1 MLNASKIYDI
11 TVAFG
16 LYKLFPRYSNH
27 TYEDVHTHIAPSIE
41 LDQYKIHYNKG
52 VPYAFT
58 NWAFLNEDAEQRFMT
73 TAILNPEDYNSGNRP
88 WYVDMVC
95 TQDLKTVMKWLKQH
109 FTNLLGYNKP
119 VKWLRVSDDDT
130 IRRVVTHYTK
140 EHYGR
145 SN

>member
-73 TAILNPEDYNSGNRP
+73 TAMLNR
-88 WYVDMVC
+88 
-95 TQDLKTVMKWLKQH
+95 L
-109 FTNLLGYNKP
+109 
-119 VKWLRVSDDDT
+119 
-130 IRRVVTHYTK
+130 
-140 EHYGR
+140 
-145 SN
+145 